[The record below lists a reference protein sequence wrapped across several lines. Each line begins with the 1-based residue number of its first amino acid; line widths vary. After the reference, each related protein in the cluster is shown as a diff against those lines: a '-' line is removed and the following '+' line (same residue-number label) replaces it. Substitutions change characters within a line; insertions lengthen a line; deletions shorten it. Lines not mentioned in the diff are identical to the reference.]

1 MSKFDYKTKL
11 YIGFLILILN
21 IVLQTMFELNEFI
34 FSFLTALSI
43 FFLVLGFRE
52 KRSEKEIRKDE
63 RTDKVA
69 TYAGHLTFFITFLSV
84 VILWQLNYFLNINF
98 NIDVLLGTLFFGQ
111 LFVYFIARFYYNKKI

>member
-34 FSFLTALSI
+34 FSILTALSI

-52 KRSEKEIRKDE
+52 KRSEKELRKDE

>member
-21 IVLQTMFELNEFI
+21 IVLQTIFELNEFI

>member
-52 KRSEKEIRKDE
+52 KRSEKELRKDE